1 VLGRSPPLLHAA
13 VEGAS
18 HMKGI
23 VFNLLEEV
31 VRRAYGENTWDAL
44 LEAAGLD
51 GVYTSL
57 GNYPHEEL
65 LQLVTAASPA
75 LQMHP
80 EAIICWFG
88 RHAIALLVERYPEFF
103 DAHTTTRSFL
113 LTLNDVIHPEVRKIY
128 PGADVPM
135 FTYDTSSDAVLRMQY
150 QSARKLCMF
159 GQGLIEGAAAH
170 YGEAVSIE
178 HPRCMNRGDDQ
189 CEFRVLFTSGEAE

>member
-1 VLGRSPPLLHAA
+1 
-13 VEGAS
+13 
-18 HMKGI
+18 M
-23 VFNLLEEV
+23 
-31 VRRAYGENTWDAL
+31 RRAYGEDTWDTV
-44 LEAAGLD
+44 LEAAALD

-75 LQMHP
+75 LQMAP
-80 EAIICWFG
+80 EATICWFG

-103 DAHTTTRSFL
+103 EAHNTTRSSL

-135 FTYDTSSDAVLRMQY
+135 FTYDTSSDDILRMQY

-170 YGEAVSIE
+170 YGETVSIE
-178 HPRCMNRGDDQ
+178 QPRWMNRGHTQ
-189 CEFRVLFTSGEAE
+189 CEFKVSFISGETE

>member
-1 VLGRSPPLLHAA
+1 
-13 VEGAS
+13 
-18 HMKGI
+18 MKGI

-31 VRRAYGENTWDAL
+31 VRREYGEDTWDTL

-75 LQMHP
+75 LQMP
-80 EAIICWFG
+80 AEAIIRWFG

-103 DAHTTTRSFL
+103 EAHKTTRAFL

-128 PGADVPM
+128 PGADVPI
-135 FTYDTSSDAVLRMQY
+135 FDYDTSSEEVLEMKYR
-150 QSARKLCMF
+150 SARKLCMF

-178 HPRCMNRGDDQ
+178 QLKCMNRGDDR
-189 CEFRVLFTSGEAE
+189 CEFRVAFTLEEA

>member
-1 VLGRSPPLLHAA
+1 
-13 VEGAS
+13 
-18 HMKGI
+18 MKGI

-31 VRRAYGENTWDAL
+31 VRQAYGEDTWDAL

-75 LQMHP
+75 LQMPP
-80 EAIICWFG
+80 EAFIRWFG

-103 DAHTTTRSFL
+103 EAHQTTRSFL

-128 PGADVPM
+128 PGADVPT
-135 FTYDTSSDAVLRMQY
+135 FAYETSSDEVLQMQY

-170 YGEAVSIE
+170 YGEAVAIE
-178 HPRCMNRGDDQ
+178 HPKCMNRGDDQ
-189 CEFRVLFTSGEAE
+189 CEFRVLFTSGEAS

>member
-1 VLGRSPPLLHAA
+1 MHCSRGELALGRCTPLSPTA
-13 VEGAS
+13 VERAK

-23 VFNLLEEV
+23 VLNLLEEV
-31 VRRAYGENTWDAL
+31 VRRAYGEDTWDTL
-44 LEAAGLD
+44 LTAAGLD

-75 LQMHP
+75 LQMTP
-80 EAIICWFG
+80 ETVICWFG
-88 RHAIALLVERYPEFF
+88 RHAIALLIERYPEFF
-103 DAHTTTRSFL
+103 EVHTTTRAFL
-113 LTLNDVIHPEVRKIY
+113 LTLNGVIHPEVRKIY
-128 PGADVPM
+128 PGADVPV
-135 FTYDTSSDAVLRMQY
+135 FTYDTSSDEVLRMQY

-178 HPRCMNRGDDQ
+178 HPKCMNRGDD
-189 CEFRVLFTSGEAE
+189 